1 MGGRRGNPSLRTRR
15 WDAVVLGT
23 SLPGLI
29 AAIVLG
35 RRGARV
41 LVLEERGAERFP
53 GLREPFLLTGAGPDG
68 VLGACLRDLALPLI
82 ERKRLEPLPTSFQVV
97 LPDARFD
104 VGEPD
109 WTSQELANWGFAEQ
123 RSAKNLL
130 AALGSAGEAEREAM
144 LAAPILRPPRL
155 RSLGGRRSPPPS
167 MTRMGA
173 TRVASET
180 PRGMPDESKDLPD
193 GLAALLHAQIRALS
207 NCGTA
212 TPGSREQ
219 ARLLGA
225 ALCDGAVLSR
235 GEPWLRSLLRRRI
248 ETLFGEFR
256 SLRDGFHLT
265 TVNNQ
270 PAISVDEDHEI
281 LAGRSLILN
290 APRAALAAVVDQNPL
305 PDWLRGPAVTH
316 RRHSLHFKIDST
328 LVPDAMADRVICI
341 QDLERPMEGTN
352 VVTLR
357 AFRLT
362 DGDRAT
368 VDLVASAVLPT
379 GETDLAARDAEIEA
393 QIAGLFPFANGGL
406 KRQEDAPP
414 RWDDDTWLADPPRNG
429 AWPQESEIRISSKP
443 RVFALERSNLAGL
456 GFEGDVLLGWR
467 AGDAIAT
474 ELD

>member
-180 PRGMPDESKDLPD
+180 PRGMPDERKISP
-193 GLAALLHAQIRALS
+193 
-207 NCGTA
+207 TA
-212 TPGSREQ
+212 SQ
-219 ARLLGA
+219 LY
-225 ALCDGAVLSR
+225 C
-235 GEPWLRSLLRRRI
+235 
-248 ETLFGEFR
+248 
-256 SLRDGFHLT
+256 
-265 TVNNQ
+265 
-270 PAISVDEDHEI
+270 
-281 LAGRSLILN
+281 
-290 APRAALAAVVDQNPL
+290 
-305 PDWLRGPAVTH
+305 TH
-316 RRHSLHFKIDST
+316 RSGHSRT
-328 LVPDAMADRVICI
+328 AVPP
-341 QDLERPMEGTN
+341 RP
-352 VVTLR
+352 VRASRRACSALRCVTAQCCLGVNPGCG
-357 AFRLT
+357 ACCGGASKLCSENF
-362 DGDRAT
+362 A
-368 VDLVASAVLPT
+368 ASAT
-379 GETDLAARDAEIEA
+379 GSTSR
-393 QIAGLFPFANGGL
+393 
-406 KRQEDAPP
+406 R
-414 RWDDDTWLADPPRNG
+414 
-429 AWPQESEIRISSKP
+429 
-443 RVFALERSNLAGL
+443 
-456 GFEGDVLLGWR
+456 
-467 AGDAIAT
+467 
-474 ELD
+474 